1 MRAMAAIG
9 AALVMITLV
18 VLVVQVAGLRREA
31 ADALSEARAATAA
44 ADAAASGIDELRTDI
59 RSLIDELARIPR
71 RGIVPTD
78 SSGLILER
86 MTEIRDEIAQLTDR
100 VDAICENA
108 PVSLC

>member
-9 AALVMITLV
+9 AALVMIALV
-18 VLVVQVAGLRREA
+18 VLVVQVAGLRRET

-44 ADAAASGIDELRTDI
+44 ADAAASAIDELRTDI